1 MKIKNVGIV
10 RRIDNL
16 GRIVLPIE
24 MRKELNIE
32 IKDPVEISL
41 EGSNIIL
48 RKYENRCIF
57 CGTLRP
63 QNVFQGKKI
72 CSECLEEL
80 SKGNE
85 EKQNGI
91 LR

>member
-1 MKIKNVGIV
+1 MKIKGIGIV
-10 RRIDNL
+10 RRVDPL

-24 MRKELNIE
+24 MRKELNIK

-63 QNVFQGKKI
+63 QNKFKEKRI

>member
-57 CGTLRP
+57 CGKLRP
-63 QNVFQGKKI
+63 QHTFQRKKI
-72 CSECLEEL
+72 CSKCLDEL
-80 SKGNE
+80 NKRNE
-85 EKQNGI
+85 ENKNAN
-91 LR
+91 

>member
-10 RRIDNL
+10 RRVDPL
-16 GRIVLPIE
+16 GRIVIPIE

-48 RKYENRCIF
+48 HKYENRCVF

-63 QNVFQGKKI
+63 QNEFQGKKI
-72 CSECLEEL
+72 CDKCLEEL
-80 SKGNE
+80 K
-85 EKQNGI
+85 NG
-91 LR
+91 

>member
-1 MKIKNVGIV
+1 MKTKNFGIV

-32 IKDPVEISL
+32 IKDPVEILL
-41 EGSNIIL
+41 EDSNIIL

-63 QNVFQGKKI
+63 QNKFKEKKI
-72 CSECLEEL
+72 CSKCLE
-80 SKGNE
+80 KIKNV
-85 EKQNGI
+85 K
-91 LR
+91 